1 MVRRYVTGLTSTGTW
16 LDLLRAPHWQ
26 PPGGWMLPVL
36 VLTLAAAAGAWLL
49 IRTVAA
55 QGARGL
61 PVRE

>member
-1 MVRRYVTGLTSTGTW
+1 
-16 LDLLRAPHWQ
+16 
-26 PPGGWMLPVL
+26 MLPAL